1 MWFLENAW
9 LIWAFPAASF
19 AIILL
24 FGKKLPGKGW
34 EIGVPAVALSF
45 VYAIAAAAQWVHSS
59 PVGEGPGGVD
69 TEKIRPFV
77 QHDLFTWFKIGNTD
91 VKFGTHIDGLAV
103 MLMFVV
109 GFISLMVHVFSMEY
123 MRDDRRKTHYFA

>member
-24 FGKKLPGKGW
+24 VGKKLPWKGS
-34 EIGVPAVALSF
+34 EVGVPAVAISF
-45 VYAIAAAAQWVHSS
+45 AYSIAAAAQWIRAS
-59 PVGEGPGGVD
+59 PVGEGE
-69 TEKIRPFV
+69 EKIRPFV
-77 QHDLFTWFKIGNTD
+77 QHDLFTWFKVGNAD

-109 GFISLMVHVFSMEY
+109 GFISLMCHVLSLEC
-123 MRDDRRKTHYFA
+123 MR